1 MIIKTER
8 LKLSELTIEDAPFI
22 LKLYNDPD
30 FITYIGDRSIKSVKD
45 AEQFIDLGPRTSYSK
60 YSHGLYLVQLRD
72 GTYVG
77 ICGLLKRDNLDYPD
91 IGFAMLPKFRRKGY
105 TFEAAK
111 ASINDGKMRLGIK
124 TILAIT
130 SPKNIASIQLLNKLG
145 MSFKKMVQMDSNSE
159 FIHLYEV

>member
-1 MIIKTER
+1 
-8 LKLSELTIEDAPFI
+8 
-22 LKLYNDPD
+22 
-30 FITYIGDRSIKSVKD
+30 
-45 AEQFIDLGPRTSYSK
+45 
-60 YSHGLYLVQLRD
+60 
-72 GTYVG
+72 
-77 ICGLLKRDNLDYPD
+77 
-91 IGFAMLPKFRRKGY
+91 MLPKFRRNGY

-145 MSFKKMVQMDSNSE
+145 MSFKKMMQLDSNSE